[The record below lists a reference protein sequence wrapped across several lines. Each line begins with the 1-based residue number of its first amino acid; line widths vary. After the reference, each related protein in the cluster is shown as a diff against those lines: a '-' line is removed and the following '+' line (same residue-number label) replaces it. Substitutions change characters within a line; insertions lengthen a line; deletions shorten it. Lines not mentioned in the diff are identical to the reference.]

1 MKWRKF
7 FVFRSNEK
15 QLDDELHFHLDEL
28 IEEKVAAGIDPQ
40 RARREAILE
49 FGGNEQIKEDCR
61 DVHRIASLET
71 TLANL
76 KSACRFI
83 RKSPTFSLA
92 IVLTIALAIG
102 ANSAVFS
109 AVDAILLKPLPFPD
123 GDRLMLL
130 HQYNPKLKTPES
142 FTAPVRLEDW
152 NRLNSVFQAITG
164 YYTEDST
171 EISGSLPEKL
181 TVAWVAP
188 RFVQVWGV
196 APQIGRDFRPEEAH
210 FGGPNAMLISNRFWQ
225 RRFHGEPS
233 AVGKTLRIGKYAY
246 PIVGVMPASFLF
258 PDREVDLWSPVPIDA
273 PYGQDRTSTWF
284 TVVGRLKPGVTV
296 ERARA
301 NLAAVQTQLAREYPT
316 TDKDLTVEI
325 QPLKETTV
333 GGVRRSLLILFG
345 SVSLLLLIACSN
357 IAALLLARTTQRERE
372 ISIRYSLGASRA
384 SIVAQLLTESFVL
397 AVIGSGIGL
406 LFAAAGSHAFRLLA
420 KSLPRVE
427 EISLD
432 WRIVLYTL
440 CCAIGATL
448 LFGLV
453 PALHA
458 SRRSLSASLA
468 SNSRTQVSARLD
480 GQWTLVGVQ
489 VALAVTLLIGAG
501 LLLRSFQEIGR
512 VSPGFDAGHVLTFHI
527 TGSYGETADMK
538 KLSQRIQ
545 TTLDGLR
552 SVPGIENAATSTFL
566 PGASFQYPH
575 EFTLGDAPALLDR
588 KLAADIKFVS
598 PGYFETMQIPMLAGH
613 SCKNTNT
620 DTAVVNRSFVNSYL
634 SNLSA
639 VGHHLGVP
647 NDIYLQKPA
656 EIVGI
661 SSDAREDA
669 MNQAPVPTVY
679 RCVTGGDPDPFY
691 LVRTA
696 GDPTAIASAV
706 RLTIQK
712 ILPSRSV
719 FDIMPLEQH
728 LSDSLAENRLRALL
742 LTLFA
747 LTAIALACVGIYGT
761 LSYFV
766 TVRNRE
772 IGLRIAL
779 GALPNQILSKFLVR
793 GLGVSVAG
801 CAVGLV
807 LAAALS
813 RLLAGM
819 LYGISRSD
827 FVTYSS
833 VTAIVLAV
841 AASASFLP
849 ALRASHID
857 AMRVL
862 REE

>member
-15 QLDDELHFHLDEL
+15 QLEDELHFHLDEL
-28 IEEKVAAGIDPQ
+28 VEEKIAAGVDPQ
-40 RARREAILE
+40 QARREAILE

-76 KSACRFI
+76 KNAFRFI
-83 RKSPTFSLA
+83 RKSPTFSVA

-130 HQYNPKLKTPES
+130 HQYNPKLKSPES
-142 FTAPVRLEDW
+142 VTAPVRLQDW
-152 NRLNSVFQAITG
+152 NRLNSTFQAITG
-164 YYTEDST
+164 YYTEDAT
-171 EISGSLPEKL
+171 ETSGSLPEKL
-181 TVAWVAP
+181 TIAWVAP
-188 RFVQVWGV
+188 RFLQVWGI
-196 APQIGRDFRPEEAH
+196 APQFGRDFRPEEGH
-210 FGGPNAMLISNRFWQ
+210 FGGPDAVLISNRFW
-225 RRFHGEPS
+225 RGRFHGDPR
-233 AVGKTLRIGKYAY
+233 AVGQKLHIGSHSYT
-246 PIVGVMPASFLF
+246 IVGIMPASFLF
-258 PDREVDLWSPVPIDA
+258 PVREVDLWSSAPMDA
-273 PYGQDRTSTWF
+273 PYAQSRESTWF
-284 TVVGRLKPGVTV
+284 TTVGRLKPGATV
-296 ERARA
+296 EQARA
-301 NLAAVQTQLAREYPT
+301 NLSTVQAQLGREYPK

-333 GGVRRSLLILFG
+333 AGVRRSLLILFG

-372 ISIRYSLGASRA
+372 ISIRYSLGASRR
-384 SIVAQLLTESFVL
+384 SIIAQLLTESFVL
-397 AVIGSGIGL
+397 AIIGSAVGL
-406 LFAAAGSHAFRLLA
+406 LLAIAASRGFRLLA
-420 KSLPRVE
+420 KSLPRVD

-440 CCAIGATL
+440 CCAVGATL

-453 PALHA
+453 PAIHA
-458 SRRSLSASLA
+458 SRRTLSASLA
-468 SNSRTQVSARLD
+468 NNSRTQVSARLD
-480 GQWTLVGVQ
+480 GQWALVGVQ
-489 VALAVTLLIGAG
+489 VALAVTLLVGAG

-512 VSPGFDAGHVLTFHI
+512 VSPGFDSHHVLTLRI
-527 TGSYGETADMK
+527 SGSYGETADMK
-538 KLSQRIQ
+538 GLNARLDR
-545 TTLDGLR
+545 TLDALR
-552 SVPGIENAATSTFL
+552 AVPGVRAAATSMSL
-566 PGASFQYPH
+566 PGASDSYPV
-575 EFTLGDAPALLDR
+575 EMRIAEGQPRTDI
-588 KLAADIKFVS
+588 KIAADAKAVTA
-598 PGYFETMQIPMLAGH
+598 GYFETMQMAILAG
-613 SCKNTNT
+613 SPCTRTNH
-620 DTAVVNRSFVNSYL
+620 DTAVVNRSFADAYL
-634 SNLSA
+634 PGVSV
-639 VGHHLGVP
+639 VGRHVTFLNNAFWTP
-647 NDIYLQKPA
+647 R

-661 SSDAREDA
+661 AADAREDGL
-669 MNQAPVPTVY
+669 NHAPVPTIY
-679 RCVTGGDPDPFY
+679 NCLTAAGPEPYF
-691 LVRTA
+691 LIRTA
-696 GDPTAIASAV
+696 GEPAALAS
-706 RLTIQK
+706 TIRREVQK
-712 ILPSRSV
+712 TEPGRSV
-719 FDIMPLEQH
+719 FDIMPLDHQ
-728 LSDSLAENRLRALL
+728 LYDSLAENRLRTLL

-747 LTAIALACVGIYGT
+747 LTAITLACVGIYGT

-779 GALPNQILSKFLVR
+779 GALPNQILTKFFMR

-819 LYGISRSD
+819 LYGVSRSD
-827 FVTYSS
+827 FTTYSG
-833 VTAIVLAV
+833 VTAIVLTV

-849 ALRASHID
+849 ALRAAHVD